1 MPLVVNLSITGILA
15 PDSHCSPPDLD
26 GVLAKPLL
34 QANLLLVEVFRM
46 EM

>member
-1 MPLVVNLSITGILA
+1 LSIFPSPGSWLRTLTVR
-15 PDSHCSPPDLD
+15 PPDLD